1 MEYDSGVDGLM
12 NFYSIQFV
20 TFLAIVLLC
29 YYTVFRKQQWVCLL
43 AASMVFYCFTGV
55 ENFLFLLL
63 TGFTTW
69 IGAKK
74 LVVYSQK
81 MSALRSD
88 KTIEKEEKKTR
99 KEKII
104 KKRRTIMWGVLL
116 VNFGV
121 LACLK
126 YMEPILVNIGLSGD
140 GNVLGIVL
148 PLGIS
153 FYTFQS
159 VGYLLDTYNE
169 KYDAEENFAK
179 YMLFVSY
186 FPQMIQGPINR
197 HDAMRAQFNE
207 QYIWNGERATK
218 AAYRIFYGLM
228 KKYAIANILAVAIAN
243 TFDSPAKDY
252 AGVTVVFAILLY
264 SAQQYADF
272 SGGIDMVLGVSELF
286 GIHMAEN
293 FKQPYFSTSLADFW
307 RRWHISLGKWMRDYV
322 FYPFALTKPMKN
334 FGKWANKRL
343 GKHLGRVL
351 PAAIGNLVVFF
362 IVGIWHGAEWH
373 YIVWGLYN
381 GVVIAVSDILAPVYD
396 KVSEILHINRKATW
410 YHIFQIIRTFIV
422 VNIGWYF
429 DRITDMEVAWHSL
442 QKTFFNFNAGM
453 IATEVGTIFEGVK
466 ANAEWMALIGCVIVF
481 VVSVLEENKID
492 VKEVLYRAPLL
503 VRWGIYIFVII
514 LILFSCTRVGVTG
527 GFMYANF

>member
-1 MEYDSGVDGLM
+1 M
-12 NFYSIQFV
+12 NFYSIQFL
-20 TFLAIVLLC
+20 TFLAIALLC
-29 YYTVFRKQQWVCLL
+29 YYTVFRKQQWFCLL
-43 AASMVFYCFTGV
+43 VAGMVFYCFTGV
-55 ENFLFLLL
+55 ENFIFLLL

-69 IGAKK
+69 IGAKYLTDYSKK
-74 LVVYSQK
+74 LSE
-81 MSALRSD
+81 LRGD
-88 KTIEKEEKKTR
+88 KSIEKEVKKTR
-99 KEKII
+99 KEVII

-121 LACLK
+121 LACVK
-126 YMEPILVNIGLSGD
+126 YLEPILEGIGVISD
-140 GNVLGIVL
+140 NNVLGTVL

-159 VGYLLDTYNE
+159 IGYLLDIYNE
-169 KYDAEENFAK
+169 KHEAEENFAK

-197 HDAMRAQFNE
+197 YDALGQQFQE
-207 QYIWNGERATK
+207 QHAWNDENATK
-218 AAYRIFYGLM
+218 ALYRIFYGLL

-243 TFDSPAKDY
+243 TFDTPAQDY
-252 AGVTVVFAILLY
+252 AGITVIFAILLY

-307 RRWHISLGKWMRDYV
+307 RRWHISLGRWMRDYV

-334 FGKWANKRL
+334 FGKWANKNL

-351 PAAIGNLVVFF
+351 PAAIGNMLVFF

-373 YIVWGLYN
+373 YVVWGLYN
-381 GVVIAVSDILAPVYD
+381 GAVIALSDILAPVYD
-396 KVSEILHINRKATW
+396 KISDVLHVNKKSAW
-410 YHIFQIIRTFIV
+410 YHVFAIIRTFIV

-429 DRITDMEVAWHSL
+429 DRITDMSAAFYGLKKSL
-442 QKTFFNFNAGM
+442 FNLNVEMFAQES
-453 IATEVGTIFEGVK
+453 AAIFEGVK
-466 ANAEWMALIGCVIVF
+466 ANAGMMAVIGCVIVF
-481 VVSVLEENKID
+481 IVSLLEENGIN
-492 VKEVLYRAPLL
+492 VKHKLYKAPVL
-503 VRWGIYIFVII
+503 VRWGVYTAVI
-514 LILFSCTRVGVTG
+514 LLVLFSCTRVGETG

>member
-1 MEYDSGVDGLM
+1 MI

-20 TFLAIVLLC
+20 IFLVIMLLC
-29 YYTVFRKQQWVCLL
+29 YYTVLRERQWLCLL
-43 AASMVFYCFTGV
+43 IGSVVFYYYTGI
-55 ENFLFLLL
+55 ENFAFILL
-63 TGFTTW
+63 TGFSTW
-69 IGAKK
+69 YGAIR
-74 LVVYSQK
+74 
-81 MSALRSD
+81 MSGLSEEMQFLKSD
-88 KTIEKEEKKTR
+88 KSIEKEEKKAKKDLIT
-99 KEKII
+99 

-126 YMEPILVNIGLSGD
+126 YLEPILEGIGVNNGKVDMGL
-140 GNVLGIVL
+140 VL

-159 VGYLLDTYNE
+159 VGYLLDIYNE
-169 KYDAEENFAK
+169 KYQSEKNFAK

-197 HDAMRAQFNE
+197 YDAVAHQFYE
-207 QYIWNGERATK
+207 KHIWDDERATK
-218 AAYRIFYGLM
+218 ALYRIFYGLL

-243 TFDSPAKDY
+243 TFDSPAKDFSG
-252 AGVTVVFAILLY
+252 AIVIFAILLY

-286 GIHMAEN
+286 GVKLAEN

-334 FGKWANKRL
+334 FGKWANKKF

-351 PAAIGNLVVFF
+351 PPAIGNILVFF
-362 IVGIWHGAEWH
+362 IVGIWHGARWH
-373 YIVWGLYN
+373 YVIWGLYN
-381 GVVIAVSDILAPVYD
+381 GLVIAMSDILAPFYD
-396 KVSEILHINRKATW
+396 KLTTVLHIDKKAKW
-410 YHIFQIIRTFIV
+410 FHVFRIVRTFIV

-429 DRITDMEVAWHSL
+429 DRITNVITALYSMKKSVFNLNVAM
-442 QKTFFNFNAGM
+442 FAEEYE
-453 IATEVGTIFEGVK
+453 IIFDGVK
-466 ANAEWMALIGCVIVF
+466 IHAESMVIVACIMVF
-481 VVSVLEENKID
+481 VVSILEENKVD
-492 VKEVLYRAPLL
+492 VRNLLYKAPLP
-503 VRWGIYIFVII
+503 VRWGVYIVVIVM
-514 LILFSCTRVGVTG
+514 ILFSSTRVGATG

>member
-1 MEYDSGVDGLM
+1 ML
-12 NFYSIQFV
+12 I
-20 TFLAIVLLC
+20 
-29 YYTVFRKQQWVCLL
+29 
-43 AASMVFYCFTGV
+43 ASMVFYCFTGI
-55 ENFLFLLL
+55 ENFIFLLL

-69 IGAKK
+69 IGAKQ
-74 LVVYSQK
+74 LMAYSK
-81 MSALRSD
+81 DMAEVRND
-88 KTIEKEEKKTR
+88 KTIEKEEKKAR
-99 KEKII
+99 KELIM
-104 KKRRTIMWGVLL
+104 KKRRTVMWGVLL

-121 LACLK
+121 LACIK
-126 YMEPILVNIGLSGD
+126 YLEPILEGLGVIGDNNI
-140 GNVLGIVL
+140 LGIVL

-159 VGYLLDTYNE
+159 IGYLLDVYNE
-169 KYDAEENFAK
+169 KYEAEENFAK

-197 HDAMRAQFNE
+197 YDALGQQFQKQHE
-207 QYIWNGERATK
+207 WNGERATK
-218 AAYRIFYGLM
+218 ALYRIFYGLL

-243 TFDSPAKDY
+243 TFDAPTYDY
-252 AGVTVVFAILLY
+252 AGITVIFAILLY

-307 RRWHISLGKWMRDYV
+307 RRWHISLGRWMRDYV

-334 FGKWANKRL
+334 FGKWANKKL

-351 PAAIGNLVVFF
+351 PAAIGNLLVFF

-373 YIVWGLYN
+373 YVIWGLYN
-381 GVVIAVSDILAPVYD
+381 GAVIALSDILAPVYD
-396 KVSEILHINRKATW
+396 KISDVLKINKKAKW
-410 YHIFQIIRTFIV
+410 YHVFAIIRTFIV

-429 DRITDMEVAWHSL
+429 DRITDISLAFHSL
-442 QKTFFNFNAGM
+442 KKSIFDLNMDMFVEESVQ
-453 IATEVGTIFEGVK
+453 IFEGVK
-466 ANAEWMALIGCVIVF
+466 EYAGVMAILGCIIVF
-481 VVSVLEENKID
+481 IVSVLEENGIN
-492 VKEVLYRAPLL
+492 VKNRLYKAPMWVRWSVYTVVILL
-503 VRWGIYIFVII
+503 V
-514 LILFSCTRVGVTG
+514 LFSCTRVGETG